1 MKNNAI
7 VKLKPTAFRLDR
19 ILILGLTSVY
29 KIDYSDLESSITTTI
44 SPGLIVMA
52 SDENDRKKFKDLR
65 LGIVFDLDL
74 FLKKKTTG
82 LDLKSSV
89 WNFQENHIFY
99 LTNFVV
105 FSESFRLNIGGLKKN
120 EN

>member
-7 VKLKPTAFRLDR
+7 VKLKPKFFRLDR
-19 ILILGLTSVY
+19 ILILGLTSVN

-44 SPGLIVMA
+44 SPGLMA

-89 WNFQENHIFY
+89 WNFQENYIFF
-99 LTNFVV
+99 LTNFAV